1 MEHRTLGRG
10 PVVSAVAYGTWIT
23 HAGQLDEAQAH
34 ACLAA
39 ALDAGVTT
47 FDTADFYAQGEAER
61 VLGRAL
67 KGEPR
72 DEVFI
77 ATKVGKPMG
86 RAPADQ
92 GLGRRHVV
100 EGCEASLRR
109 LGLDHVDL
117 FQAHVPD
124 PTVPVA

>member
-1 MEHRTLGRG
+1 MEHRTLGHG
-10 PVVSAVAYGTWIT
+10 PAVSAVAYGTWIT
-23 HAGQLDEAQAH
+23 HAGQLDEEQAH
-34 ACLAA
+34 ACVAA

-72 DEVFI
+72 DELFI

-86 RAPADQ
+86 RHRRTRAWGAPTSSRVAKP
-92 GLGRRHVV
+92 RCAVS
-100 EGCEASLRR
+100 AS
-109 LGLDHVDL
+109 
-117 FQAHVPD
+117 A
-124 PTVPVA
+124 T